1 MTSKERRRRTLR
13 GAGTVPRDDWEGP
26 VDGTSER
33 NLRVLEA
40 VYHEAALMA
49 SEDRSPPSP
58 EELEDELAVAAH
70 VARLIQGR

>member
-13 GAGTVPRDDWEGP
+13 GVGAVPRDDREGP

-33 NLRVLEA
+33 NLRILEA

-49 SEDRSPPSP
+49 SEDGSPSSP
-58 EELEDELAVAAH
+58 EELEDELAVAAY